1 MFKEERNDFMFDWSM
16 LGDLDKGRPNLG
28 PMTSVLAYRL
38 LQFSLRDLLIREFGA
53 ERTREMFIRTGEIA
67 GRQFY
72 RNVLT
77 KKDNFDEFMAD
88 LKRTLKDLNMG
99 ILEVESADL
108 ETLTFTLTLS
118 EDLDCSGLPNYNE
131 EICTYDEG
139 FLHGILS
146 EHTGKLFIV
155 TEVDCWCSGDKLCR
169 FTVKPA

>member
-16 LGDLDKGRPNLG
+16 LGDVDMGRTNLG
-28 PMTSVLAYRL
+28 PMTAVVAYRL
-38 LQFSLRDLLIREFGA
+38 LQFSLRDLLIREFGTV
-53 ERTREMFIRTGEIA
+53 RTKEMFIRTGEIA

-72 RNVLT
+72 RNALT
-77 KKDNFDEFMAD
+77 KKDTFDEFLAD
-88 LKRTLKDLNMG
+88 LKETLKALKIG
-99 ILEVESADL
+99 ILEIESADL
-108 ETLTFTLTLS
+108 EKLTFTLILA

-139 FLHGILS
+139 FIHGILS

-155 TEVDCWCSGDKLCR
+155 TEVDCWCNGDNVCR